1 MVATPRLQFYRIR
14 ISRQPPIKPQ
24 ESGGLLPR
32 ATSMSAKSSP
42 LITRIHR
49 ISFVSPTPIGD
60 ARYNLSDYIITTI
73 RMKIFGIDLCRYKDL
88 FGRPR
93 EGAHAYRIFDIA
105 VVDVAATVVVAFII
119 ARIFGVA
126 FWKSLVALFLVGI
139 ISHRMF
145 CVRTTVDKW
154 VFPKV

>member
-1 MVATPRLQFYRIR
+1 
-14 ISRQPPIKPQ
+14 
-24 ESGGLLPR
+24 
-32 ATSMSAKSSP
+32 
-42 LITRIHR
+42 
-49 ISFVSPTPIGD
+49 
-60 ARYNLSDYIITTI
+60 
-73 RMKIFGIDLCRYKDL
+73 MKIFGVDLCDYKDL

-119 ARIFGVA
+119 ARIFGLV
-126 FWKSLVALFLVGI
+126 FWKSLVVLFLVGI

-154 VFPKV
+154 VFANVKEVVA